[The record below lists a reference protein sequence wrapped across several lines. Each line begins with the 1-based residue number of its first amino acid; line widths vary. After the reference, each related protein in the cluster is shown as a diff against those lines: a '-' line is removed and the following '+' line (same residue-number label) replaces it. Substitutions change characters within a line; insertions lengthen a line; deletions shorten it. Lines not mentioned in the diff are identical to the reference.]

1 MEEYVSREEF
11 ENLKKEV
18 AEIKTELSKSMEIL
32 QKIDKKCDIISERLE
47 NSNKISDLQNEKIE
61 NNIIS
66 KLEPIK
72 KDIQKNTEEIKEVQ
86 DSNKYIWRTIAGT
99 IIAIV
104 IKVIF
109 DMFKYTT

>member
-72 KDIQKNTEEIKEVQ
+72 KDVFVMVLKKFL
-86 DSNKYIWRTIAGT
+86 
-99 IIAIV
+99 IILRNILKSV
-104 IKVIF
+104 LI
-109 DMFKYTT
+109 